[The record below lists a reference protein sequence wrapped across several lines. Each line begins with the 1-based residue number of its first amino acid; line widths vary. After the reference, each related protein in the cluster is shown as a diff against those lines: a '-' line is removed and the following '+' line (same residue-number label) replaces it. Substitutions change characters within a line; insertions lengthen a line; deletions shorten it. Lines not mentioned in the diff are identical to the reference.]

1 MADLYSA
8 GAISSSDMER
18 VDDATTTRDKN
29 EIILREL
36 KDHRYPI
43 TELCGALDKC
53 ASLRYVA
60 DDLRT
65 G

>member
-8 GAISSSDMER
+8 GAINSSDMER
-18 VDDATTTRDKN
+18 VDGAATTREKN

-36 KDHRYPI
+36 KHCRYPI
-43 TELCGALDKC
+43 TDLCEALDKC

-60 DDLRT
+60 DDLRR

>member
-8 GAISSSDMER
+8 GAIDLSDMER
-18 VDDATTTRDKN
+18 VDATITTRDKN

-36 KDHRYPI
+36 KYRDYPI
-43 TELCGALDKC
+43 TKLCEALDKC

-60 DDLRT
+60 DELRT

>member
-8 GAISSSDMER
+8 DVIRSSDMER
-18 VDDATTTRDKN
+18 VDGATTTREKN

-36 KDHRYPI
+36 RHRRYPI
-43 TELCGALDKC
+43 TDLCEALDKC

-60 DDLRT
+60 DDLRR

>member
-8 GAISSSDMER
+8 GAIDLSDMER
-18 VDDATTTRDKN
+18 VDGAITTRDKN

-36 KDHRYPI
+36 KYRDYPI
-43 TELCGALDKC
+43 RELCEALDKC

-60 DDLRT
+60 DELRT

>member
-29 EIILREL
+29 KIILREL
-36 KDHRYPI
+36 KHRHNPI
-43 TELCGALDKC
+43 TELCEALDKC

-60 DDLRT
+60 DDLRA

>member
-8 GAISSSDMER
+8 GAINSSDLER
-18 VDDATTTRDKN
+18 VDGATTTRDKN
-29 EIILREL
+29 EIILREV
-36 KDHRYPI
+36 KYCHYPI
-43 TELCGALDKC
+43 TILCEALDKC

-60 DDLRT
+60 DDLRA

>member
-8 GAISSSDMER
+8 GAIDSSDMER
-18 VDDATTTRDKN
+18 VDGAATTRDKN

-36 KDHRYPI
+36 RHRRYPI
-43 TELCGALDKC
+43 TTLCEALDKC

-60 DDLRT
+60 DELRA

>member
-8 GAISSSDMER
+8 DVISSSDMER
-18 VDDATTTRDKN
+18 VDGATTTRDKN

-36 KDHRYPI
+36 KLCRYPI
-43 TELCGALDKC
+43 TTLCEALDKC

>member
-8 GAISSSDMER
+8 DVIDSSDMEW
-18 VDDATTTRDKN
+18 VDGAATTRDKN
-29 EIILREL
+29 KIILRVL
-36 KDHRYPI
+36 KYRDYPI
-43 TELCGALDKC
+43 TDLCEALDMC

>member
-18 VDDATTTRDKN
+18 VDGTTTTRDKN

-36 KDHRYPI
+36 KDHHYPI
-43 TELCGALDKC
+43 TELCEALDKC